1 MIKVLVCDDD
11 KAVRDDIENIIKE
24 SGVIDYVKKVDD
36 GLKAIEFIKY
46 EKIDL
51 LIIDIDMPHKNGIDA
66 AKEIK
71 FLDKDVHII
80 FVTGFSDYSLES
92 FKVHPI
98 DFIVK
103 PFTKEKI
110 LDSLNISI
118 DHINSH
124 KIAESSI
131 IEDSLFV
138 YKIRKQIHMINF
150 DEIVMFEKKARAVNL
165 YTRDE
170 DIVKFYENFDE
181 LSKRLPPNF
190 FATHKN
196 YIVNLKLI
204 HKVIPINKNSL
215 EIRFINVQESATLS
229 KALEKE
235 FLYRFYRA
243 KKF

>member
-24 SGVIDYVKKVDD
+24 SGLIDYVKKVDD

-71 FLDKDVHII
+71 SLDKDVHII

-110 LDSLNISI
+110 LDSLNIAI

-165 YTRDE
+165 YNRDE

-235 FLYRFYRA
+235 FLYRFYRT

>member
-1 MIKVLVCDDD
+1 
-11 KAVRDDIENIIKE
+11 
-24 SGVIDYVKKVDD
+24 
-36 GLKAIEFIKY
+36 
-46 EKIDL
+46 
-51 LIIDIDMPHKNGIDA
+51 
-66 AKEIK
+66 
-71 FLDKDVHII
+71 LDKDVHII

-103 PFTKEKI
+103 PVTKEKI
-110 LDSLNISI
+110 LDSLNIAI
-118 DHINSH
+118 GQINSH

-165 YTRDE
+165 YTKDE

-215 EIRFINVQESATLS
+215 EIRFINFQESATLS
-229 KALEKE
+229 KTLEKE
-235 FLYRFYRA
+235 FLYRFYRT

>member
-110 LDSLNISI
+110 LDSLNIAI

-215 EIRFINVQESATLS
+215 EIRFINVQKSATLS

-235 FLYRFYRA
+235 FLYRFYRT

>member
-24 SGVIDYVKKVDD
+24 SGLIDYVKKVDD

-71 FLDKDVHII
+71 SLDKDVHII

-110 LDSLNISI
+110 LDSLNIAI

-150 DEIVMFEKKARAVNL
+150 DEIVVFEKKARAVNL
-165 YTRDE
+165 YTKDE

-215 EIRFINVQESATLS
+215 EIRFINFQESATLS
-229 KALEKE
+229 KTLEKE
-235 FLYRFYRA
+235 FLYRFYRT